1 MAETTIYLS
10 IDIFNDIDIMQIRIW
25 VAVLSS
31 LIEELKIEVLTW
43 FFRSVIFVIVL
54 LHIPEE

>member
-54 LHIPEE
+54 LRIPEE